1 MNTKQT
7 LKLLLFLI
15 ITSAATAQQL
25 YLETGKTS
33 SSFDYKNSQGG
44 KLDNLQ
50 ATNHNFMI
58 LGYRDNLDSAE
69 KLNVSFGIGYT
80 GYGSIGSD
88 DDLEGIM
95 EWNVNCLELNAALDY
110 CLFAI
115 NKTDFYLKGAIS
127 TGFLTQGTQILNNEI
142 INLKNAD
149 DFDKTMVSFKAGA
162 GFLHPVSRE
171 LSFYVQYLFGKSLN
185 QSGNDDYESLR
196 IKSHNISFGVLIDL
210 FKS

>member
-7 LKLLLFLI
+7 LQLFLLFI
-15 ITSAATAQQL
+15 ITSVATAQQL

-33 SSFDYKNSQGG
+33 SSFDYKNSQGE

-50 ATNHNFMI
+50 ATNHTFMT
-58 LGYRDNLDSAE
+58 LGYRDNIDSAE

-80 GYGSIGSD
+80 GYGAIGSD
-88 DDLEGIM
+88 HVLEGIM
-95 EWNVNCLELNAALDY
+95 EWNVNYLELHAALDY
-110 CLFAI
+110 SLFAI
-115 NKTDFYLKGAIS
+115 NKTEFYLKGAIS
-127 TGFLTQGTQILNNEI
+127 TGFLTQGTQTLNNEI
-142 INLKNAD
+142 INLKNVD
-149 DFDKTMVSFKAGA
+149 DFDKTMVSFKVGA

-171 LSFYVQYLFGKSLN
+171 LSFYVQYLLGKSLN

-210 FKS
+210 FKD